1 MRLLFV
7 DNFRGFS
14 RQFIPLEEVNF
25 FLGENSTGKS
35 SILALINLFSSPLLW
50 LRQEFNTDEFQLGNY
65 RDIVSVNA
73 TDSDSFQIGLI
84 QCPENKPEVEKSAVF
99 TFLMEFYE
107 KDGIPAISK
116 YCYINKTNAVQI
128 FFTNKGVKYNIDKID
143 YGHERAKVMKQI
155 FQSWLVSN
163 ANEMDLKKLKVPI
176 SLRFGIP
183 LPIIADI
190 INEGTKIEKKGK
202 KISFYLQMPDF
213 ADNIAWIAPLR
224 SKPKRTY
231 DQYKFTFSPEGDH
244 APYLVRKF
252 LENKR
257 SKQAV
262 RFHNF
267 MQQYGKKSGLLK
279 DIGIKKL
286 ESHSAS
292 PFQLNIILEDKPLN
306 ISNVGYGVSQSLP
319 IFVELFARPKNSWF
333 AIQQPEVHLHP
344 RAQAALGDVFC
355 DLALREKKRFFI
367 ETHSD
372 FIIDRF
378 RFKVSQ
384 SNEPLS
390 SQVVFF
396 EQVKGLNKAYPIKIL
411 SNGKYADD
419 QPESF
424 RRFFIKEEL
433 SVLGIR

>member
-1 MRLLFV
+1 MRLLYV
-7 DNFRGFS
+7 DNFRGFAH
-14 RQFIPLEEVNF
+14 QFIPLKEVNF

-50 LRQEFNTDEFQLGNY
+50 LQQEFNTDEFQLGNY

-73 TDSDSFQIGLI
+73 IDSNFFRIGLI
-84 QCPENKPEVEKSAVF
+84 ECPLKQIQEKIPAVF
-99 TFLMEFYE
+99 AFLMEFHE
-107 KDGIPAISK
+107 KDGIPSISK

-128 FFTNKGVKYNIDKID
+128 LFTNNGIKYKINSIEYSKEPDK
-143 YGHERAKVMKQI
+143 KMMQI
-155 FQSWLVSN
+155 FQSWIATKV
-163 ANEMDLKKLKVPI
+163 NESDFKKLKVPT
-176 SLRFGIP
+176 SLRFRTP
-183 LPIIADI
+183 LPIIANLI
-190 INEGTKIEKKGK
+190 EEEIKIKKK
-202 KISFYLQMPDF
+202 CDKISLYLRMPDF
-213 ADNIAWIAPLR
+213 AHNFTWIAPLR

-231 DQYKFTFSPEGDH
+231 DQYKFVFSPEGDH

-252 LENKR
+252 LENNR

-262 RFHNF
+262 KFHNF
-267 MQQYGKKSGLLK
+267 IQHYGKKSGLLK

-286 ESHSAS
+286 GSHSAS

-319 IFVELFARPKNSWF
+319 ILVELFARPKNSWF

-344 RAQAALGDVFC
+344 RAQAILGDIFC

-378 RFKVSQ
+378 RSKVRQ
-384 SNEPLS
+384 CKEPLD
-390 SQVVFF
+390 SQVIFF
-396 EQVKGLNKAYPIKIL
+396 EQINGLNKAHPIKIQ
-411 SNGKYADD
+411 SDGKYADD

-424 RRFFIKEEL
+424 RLFFIKEEL